1 MSGEPKRG
9 VPDDNK
15 PKKGEFFALTLDT
28 RQPGPGHG
36 VVFENLKQLLTPPK
50 RSLRPWE
57 GGIPPLKEMPRL
69 VYDPKEGDFPRDLEG
84 SFSEY
89 WLISERLKNVFG
101 SVDPDAFAFAKTDF
115 RLQDGTPGPPYY
127 LCDVVR
133 VLDAVDEENSILKIA
148 TGEEYVLGKAYDFS
162 GTVKL
167 AFKKEIVGDAHVFR
181 APYSAAMFIFF
192 MDKVAVTALTEAGI
206 FDPADNNG
214 ICIMDASDFMDI

>member
-36 VVFENLKQLLTPPK
+36 VVFENLKQLLTPPR

-84 SFSEY
+84 SFSGY
-89 WLISERLKNVFG
+89 WLISERLKNVFE

-133 VLDAVDEENSILKIA
+133 VLDAVDEKNATLKIEA
-148 TGEEYVLGKAYDFS
+148 GESFVRGKFYDLS

-167 AFKKEIVGDAHVFR
+167 AFKKNVIGSSHVFR
-181 APYSAAMFIFF
+181 LPFSGHAVIFDRIIF
-192 MDKVAVTALTEAGI
+192 DAIREAGI
-206 FDPADNNG
+206 LRADDSRG
-214 ICIMDASDFMDI
+214 LWFRDAADWEDA